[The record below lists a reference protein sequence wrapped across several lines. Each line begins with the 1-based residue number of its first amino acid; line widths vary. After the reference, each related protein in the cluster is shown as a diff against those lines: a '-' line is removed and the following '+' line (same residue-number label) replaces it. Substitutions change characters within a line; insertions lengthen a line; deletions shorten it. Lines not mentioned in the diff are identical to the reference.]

1 MAKAFSPV
9 LNLANLAEE
18 VQIAYWRRIN
28 LKKDKPP
35 PNYEEVYYTAAEQ
48 EEGEQGKP
56 PPPTFEHIE
65 PMI

>member
-1 MAKAFSPV
+1 MFFI
-9 LNLANLAEE
+9 LTF
-18 VQIAYWRRIN
+18 AYVW
-28 LKKDKPP
+28 LDKPP

-65 PMI
+65 PMIWRFLKRIAKCACRFYINY